1 MEKGKT
7 LKDNREKILLKI
19 NNAANEREKF
29 QRMIFANL
37 QLVRDCERKLK
48 IAKNTYKYLWQFR
61 TVINPDEVADCSLSC
76 IEDSVKFYSRRL
88 EILTK
93 NRKLLI
99 FRFKNAQRRE
109 SKALRHLK
117 GFDVRMKKQELE
129 NGKR

>member
-61 TVINPDEVADCSLSC
+61 TVINPDGMA
-76 IEDSVKFYSRRL
+76 
-88 EILTK
+88 
-93 NRKLLI
+93 
-99 FRFKNAQRRE
+99 
-109 SKALRHLK
+109 
-117 GFDVRMKKQELE
+117 
-129 NGKR
+129 